1 MDKFPS
7 VQETENDISKASED
21 ERKLLAAEAVPHK
34 DRSSIARWVILLY
47 CCVVAAAVLYLLFRG
62 IWWGENVFDDISDLI
77 KTAIVPIVTLVI
89 GYYFGVA
96 KSE

>member
-1 MDKFPS
+1 
-7 VQETENDISKASED
+7 
-21 ERKLLAAEAVPHK
+21 
-34 DRSSIARWVILLY
+34 LLY